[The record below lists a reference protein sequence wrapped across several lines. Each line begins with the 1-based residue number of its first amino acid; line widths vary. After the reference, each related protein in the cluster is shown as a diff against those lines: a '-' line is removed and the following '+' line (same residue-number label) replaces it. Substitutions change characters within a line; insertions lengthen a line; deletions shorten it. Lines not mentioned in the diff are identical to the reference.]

1 MTAHQIKQPLSASQV
16 AVFFMTQAFSAQ
28 LAMAWVR
35 IGRQRWT
42 ARNKSWVNHAE
53 LAEANRCWSRC
64 ASC

>member
-1 MTAHQIKQPLSASQV
+1 
-16 AVFFMTQAFSAQ
+16 MTQAFSAQ